1 MSQTHRVDS
10 RRRHLAGL
18 DVDETPAMI
27 QADLRNAYGAIL
39 QVEGARSC
47 GAVLLELCATGCR
60 AAAARRS
67 ADVATMRSRVDQRQ
81 DQQRTGACHVWPR
94 LGGRVQRS
102 GVVRRRASG
111 GIADDTYLIGYV
123 ADLPREWTKVEAA
136 LSKHGTEVRG

>member
-81 DQQRTGACHVWPR
+81 DQQRTGACHVCLDLVAAFR
-94 LGGRVQRS
+94 EAELYGDVRV
-102 GVVRRRASG
+102 G
-111 GIADDTYLIGYV
+111 
-123 ADLPREWTKVEAA
+123 A
-136 LSKHGTEVRG
+136 LLMTRT